1 MLNQS
6 LTDLLTMQ
14 SCLKPKLEKNK
25 ETDIMF
31 F

>member
-6 LTDLLTMQ
+6 LTELLTMQ
-14 SCLKPKLEKNK
+14 SCLKLKIEKNK